1 MSKNEMLM
9 KIEMLNRYE
18 AMAAEIK
25 KQADIIRD
33 DLKAEMMRQNTETL
47 IVDRY
52 IIRWTDVLT
61 QRVDST
67 SFKKAMPEIYKVFT
81 KQIASRRF
89 TIN

>member
-61 QRVDST
+61 QRFDST